1 MTRRSLWTAAN
12 LAKATGGRASR
23 AFQAHGVSID
33 TRSLEPGD
41 LFIALGGA
49 RDGHEFVAQAMASGA
64 AGVLASRPVDAPHVL
79 VPDTFL
85 ALQALGIAAR
95 ERAAQ
100 ARRAAIT
107 GSVGK
112 TSVTQAV
119 AAGLSRAGRAHT
131 SVKSYNNHIGVP
143 LTLARMPADTERAVF
158 EIGMNH
164 ADEITPLS
172 GMVRPHVVAITT
184 VGPVHVEN
192 FPDGE
197 TGVARAKAEIFDG
210 TAQGAVAVL
219 NADNRWFGCLS
230 ARARARGLVVRSFGR
245 AEGAD
250 ARLTDFGVEAG
261 RGVIRGEVDGRP
273 VDLTLSQT
281 GAHWGLNAMAVL
293 LLLEA
298 MDVSQPD
305 GLAALSGFQAL
316 PGRGAE
322 SLIRSHMGDF
332 TLIDESY
339 NANPISMAATI
350 GSLGV
355 RRAPGRRILALT
367 DMLELGDEATRFHA
381 DLARPIADGG
391 IDLVFCAGPLMK
403 SLWDALPSTRR
414 GGYAVEASELAPM
427 ISATVGQGDLVMVK
441 GSNGSRAGLVA
452 GALRALDRSA
462 GGAG

>member
-119 AAGLSRAGRAHT
+119 AAGLARAGRAHT

-298 MDVSQPD
+298 MDVSQQD

-452 GALRALDRSA
+452 GALRALDRSV